1 MARVRWGNIVAIGR
15 TRSVQEIQ
23 TCCVVKLT
31 SGERET
37 IPTLGM
43 LKMMDVVWLNEA
55 QREIAGL

>member
-37 IPTLGM
+37 IPRYVEDDGRCLA
-43 LKMMDVVWLNEA
+43 E
-55 QREIAGL
+55 